1 MNAKDLGEFHGEI
14 QGASEFCAK
23 NTGKIQ
29 STGEFSSEIQNSR
42 REFVKN
48 SGKLAL
54 ASAALGAMGATSLLA
69 NSGKTAQNSKASQ
82 NATNSTKGAKMLYT
96 TLNNGIKMPILGYG
110 TYQIPNSEAQRCV
123 EDALSV
129 GYRLIDTAQA
139 YVNEEAIGAALKSA
153 MKGGV
158 KRDELFI
165 ETKLWISHTNEKDAF
180 KAFDMSLKKLG
191 LDYIDLYVIHQ
202 PYNDSYGAWRAMSK
216 LYKDKKIRAIGVSN
230 FYADKITD
238 FCLFNDIKPAVNQI
252 ELHPFFQKV
261 DEQKIN
267 NDLSVAVQS
276 WASFAEGQND
286 IFKNELLSQI
296 GKKYGKTPAQVI
308 LRWLIERNVI
318 VIPKTTRIERMRENF
333 AVFDFA
339 LSADDKAKIA
349 TLDTNKTLFIDHRD
363 PERIKWLANYKA

>member
-1 MNAKDLGEFHGEI
+1 
-14 QGASEFCAK
+14 
-23 NTGKIQ
+23 
-29 STGEFSSEIQNSR
+29 
-42 REFVKN
+42 
-48 SGKLAL
+48 
-54 ASAALGAMGATSLLA
+54 
-69 NSGKTAQNSKASQ
+69 
-82 NATNSTKGAKMLYT
+82 MLYT

-139 YVNEEAIGAALKSA
+139 YANEEAIGAALKSA
-153 MKGGV
+153 MKGGI

-180 KAFDMSLKKLG
+180 KAFETSLKKLG
-191 LDYIDLYVIHQ
+191 LDYIDLYIIHQ

-363 PERIKWLANYKA
+363 PERIKWLANYKHES